1 MTSIQNL
8 NLSLVFFFSL
18 FLISVGFEVDVKG
31 TSWTGGL
38 VVEGLLPGVFRWSVM
53 FPAGLPLD
61 QGPPSAQ
68 LRVRQHQA

>member
-1 MTSIQNL
+1 M
-8 NLSLVFFFSL
+8 
-18 FLISVGFEVDVKG
+18 KG